1 MVVLFSRSALKGWF
15 GIWFAFQESRRDG
28 NYIVNL
34 TDKGGHRMKTIIGGA
49 LLVLFVLFMG
59 RTEISFSPFYIRML
73 GWQNVVG
80 WLRLLI
86 GIGFLCNDA
95 RQQSYEKGL
104 VDGADYVKV
113 QIKNYLTGK
122 EETK

>member
-1 MVVLFSRSALKGWF
+1 
-15 GIWFAFQESRRDG
+15 
-28 NYIVNL
+28 
-34 TDKGGHRMKTIIGGA
+34 MKTIIGCI

-59 RTEISFSPFYIRML
+59 RTEISFSPFYIRIP

-80 WLRLLI
+80 WLLLLI

-104 VDGADYVKV
+104 EDGFDYVKE
-113 QIKNYLTGK
+113 QIENYLTGK
-122 EETK
+122 EESK

>member
-1 MVVLFSRSALKGWF
+1 
-15 GIWFAFQESRRDG
+15 
-28 NYIVNL
+28 
-34 TDKGGHRMKTIIGGA
+34 MKTIIGCA

-59 RTEISFSPFYIRML
+59 RAEISFSPLYIRMP

-80 WLRLLI
+80 WLLLLI

-104 VDGADYVKV
+104 EDGTDYVKE
-113 QIKNYLTGK
+113 QIENYLK
-122 EETK
+122 EEEETK